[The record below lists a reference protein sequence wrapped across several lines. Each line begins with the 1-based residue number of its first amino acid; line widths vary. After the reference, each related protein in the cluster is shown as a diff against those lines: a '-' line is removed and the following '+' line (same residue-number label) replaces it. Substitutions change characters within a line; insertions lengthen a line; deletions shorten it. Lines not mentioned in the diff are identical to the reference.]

1 MSLKAHL
8 LGRGVFPS
16 RYAWFLEGR
25 WRRLVLSPKRLERR
39 LPLSGD
45 STVLEIGV
53 GGGNYARPLSRR
65 ARRFLALDIQ
75 REMLQR
81 LKRKSPV
88 RHLLPVQGDATRLPF
103 ADGTID
109 LVIAVTVLGET
120 PSPDATI
127 AEAARV
133 LRPGGVFSVSEHW
146 PDPDFLRLDQVE
158 RWCRNNGLRLE
169 ERFGVRFNYTANFR
183 ALPLR

>member
-25 WRRLVLSPKRLERR
+25 WRRLVLSPERLERR
-39 LPLSGD
+39 LPVSGE
-45 STVLEIGV
+45 STVLEIGA

-65 ARRFLALDIQ
+65 VRRFLALDVQ

-81 LKRKSPV
+81 LKKKSTV
-88 RHLLPVQGDATRLPF
+88 RHLFPVQGDATRLPF

-120 PSPDATI
+120 PSAGTTI
-127 AEAARV
+127 AEVARV

-146 PDPDFLRLDQVE
+146 PDPDFLRFEQVNT
-158 RWCRNNGLRLE
+158 WCRNNGLRLQ
-169 ERFGVRFNYTANFR
+169 ERFGVRFNYTANFK
-183 ALPLR
+183 AWP